1 MGNKDASRQNI
12 KTKGIDEQSM
22 NKTML
27 IVDDEKS
34 TRDGLRMNFKSDYTV
49 YVAENGEKA
58 LEILQQHAVDI
69 MLTDLRMEGINGLEL
84 MRIARNLRPE
94 TLVIML
100 TAYGSV
106 ETAVEAM
113 KEGATDYVEK
123 PVNLDE
129 LEIKVKRALEK
140 HDIAEENRALKQRIQ
155 KNFGF
160 ESILGNSDK
169 MKAVFETIKQI
180 APTRANV
187 LIEGESGTGKELVA
201 NAIHNISPRKN
212 GPFIPVHCAALAKTL
227 LESEL
232 FGHEKG
238 AFTGAISQKE
248 GKFERANGGTL
259 FLDEI
264 SEVDLDIQVKLLRF
278 LEKWEFERVGGS
290 RLLQVDLRLITAT
303 NKELSKLV
311 AEGRFREDL
320 YYRLRVVNI
329 KLPPLRERK
338 SDIPILIKAFMTEF
352 ASQNNKRV
360 ASVSPEAMQV
370 LTEYPWP
377 GNVRELKNAIES
389 AIVFARSDTITLSDL
404 PLQLKGNAVEG
415 IAGSTSPSGTAG
427 KSPVLLPAGTSL
439 QDAEKMLIE
448 ETLRNAGFNISRAS
462 RVLNIS
468 RRTLHRKIN
477 EYKLRE
483 KFAELKE

>member
-1 MGNKDASRQNI
+1 M
-12 KTKGIDEQSM
+12 
-22 NKTML
+22 KTML

-34 TRDGLRMNFKSDYTV
+34 TRDGLRMNFKQEYNVYT
-49 YVAENGEKA
+49 AESGEKA
-58 LEILQQHAVDI
+58 VEILQQHAIDI
-69 MLTDLRMEGINGLEL
+69 MLTDLRMEGINGIEL

-113 KEGATDYVEK
+113 KEGAVDYVEK

-140 HDIAEENRALKQRIQ
+140 QEIAEENRVLKQRIQ

-160 ESILGNSDK
+160 ENILGNSDK
-169 MKAVFETIKQI
+169 MKTVFETIKQI
-180 APTRANV
+180 APTKANV

-201 NAIHNISPRKN
+201 NAIHNLSRRS
-212 GPFIPVHCAALAKTL
+212 GQFVAVHCASLAKTL

-238 AFTGAISQKE
+238 AFTGAISQKQ
-248 GKFERANGGTL
+248 GKFERADGGTL

-264 SEVDLDIQVKLLRF
+264 SEIDLDIQVKLLRF
-278 LEKWEFERVGGS
+278 LENWEFERVGGTK
-290 RLLQVDLRLITAT
+290 LLQVDVRLITAT
-303 NKELSKLV
+303 NKDLSKLV
-311 AEGRFREDL
+311 SEGRFREDL

-338 SDIPILIKAFMTEF
+338 SDIPILVKAFLAEF
-352 ASQNNKRV
+352 STQNNKRV
-360 ASVSPEAMQV
+360 TSVSPAAMQA
-370 LTEYPWP
+370 LMEYPWW
-377 GNVRELKNAIES
+377 GNVRELKNIIES
-389 AIVFARSDTITLSDL
+389 AVVFAKTNEIDITDL
-404 PLQLKGNAVEG
+404 PPQFREG
-415 IAGSTSPSGTAG
+415 TTSEKTGYSLTAG
-427 KSPVLLPAGTSL
+427 GTDKKIMLMPAGTSL
-439 QDAEKMLIE
+439 QDAERMLIE
-448 ETLRNAGFNISRAS
+448 ETLRNCGFNISRAS
-462 RVLNIS
+462 KILQIS

-483 KFAELKE
+483 KFEELQD

>member
-1 MGNKDASRQNI
+1 
-12 KTKGIDEQSM
+12 M

-27 IVDDEKS
+27 IVDDEKN
-34 TRDGLRMNFKSDYTV
+34 TREGLKLNFKSEYKVYT
-49 YVAENGEKA
+49 AESGEKA
-58 LEILQQHAVDI
+58 VELLQSHAVDI

-84 MRIARNLRPE
+84 MRVARNISPE

-129 LEIKVKRALEK
+129 LEIKV
-140 HDIAEENRALKQRIQ
+140 NRALNQRDMTKENTELKERIQ
-155 KNFGF
+155 KKFGF
-160 ESILGNSDK
+160 ENILGNSDK
-169 MKAVFETIKQI
+169 MQEVFETIKQI

-201 NAIHNISPRKN
+201 NAIHNISPRKD
-212 GPFIPVHCAALAKTL
+212 GPFIAIHCAALAKTL

-238 AFTGAISQKE
+238 AFTGAVSQKA

-278 LEKWEFERVGGS
+278 LENWEFERVGGTK
-290 RLLQVDLRLITAT
+290 LMKVDMRLITAT
-303 NKELSKLV
+303 NKELAKMV
-311 AEGRFREDL
+311 AEGKFREDL
-320 YYRLRVVNI
+320 YYRLRVVTL
-329 KLPPLRERK
+329 KLPPLRERR
-338 SDIPILIKAFMTEF
+338 SDIPILIKAFVAEF
-352 ASQNNKRV
+352 SSQNNKHI
-360 ASVSPEAMQV
+360 ASIAPDAMNL
-370 LTEYPWP
+370 LTNYNWP
-377 GNVRELKNAIES
+377 GNVRELKNMIES
-389 AIVFARSDTITLSDL
+389 AIIFARSEEITLSDL
-404 PLQLKGNAVEG
+404 PPELKGASSSTIEG
-415 IAGSTSPSGTAG
+415 IGALAGPTGESRI
-427 KSPVLLPAGTSL
+427 LLPPGTSL
-439 QDAEKMLIE
+439 QEAEKMLIE
-448 ETLRNAGFNISRAS
+448 ETLRNNNFNISQAS
-462 RVLNIS
+462 RILQIS

-477 EYKLRE
+477 EYKIKTRPGE
-483 KFAELKE
+483 PAK